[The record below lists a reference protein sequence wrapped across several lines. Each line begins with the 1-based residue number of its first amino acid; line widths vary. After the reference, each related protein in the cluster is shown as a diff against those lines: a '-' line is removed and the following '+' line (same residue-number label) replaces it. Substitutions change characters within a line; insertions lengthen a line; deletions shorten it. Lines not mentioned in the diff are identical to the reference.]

1 MPVVEITLES
11 GESVKCEG
19 GSMSWMTP
27 NLKMETSGGG
37 LGKMFSK
44 VITGESLFQNKYT
57 ATGGPGLIA
66 FASSVPGNII
76 AVEIEPGKEIICQK
90 SSFLAAT
97 PGVDVSIFFQRKLG
111 AGFFGG
117 EGFIMQKISGTGI
130 VFLELDGSVETKMLG
145 AGEQIVLDTGYLAMM
160 DATCSM
166 DIKSVGGVK
175 NAIFGGEGLFN
186 TVVTGPGKVTLQTMP
201 VAKLAA
207 LFTPAS
213 SN

>member
-175 NAIFGGEGLFN
+175 NAIFGGEGLFH
-186 TVVTGPGKVTLQTMP
+186 TVDTGPGKVTLQTMP